1 MREILLELIKQDKAE
16 KELREEIKI
25 AEKDFDVITSPTDY
39 RDNERYIKELE
50 KELKEICKNE

>member
-1 MREILLELIKQDKAE
+1 MDKAE